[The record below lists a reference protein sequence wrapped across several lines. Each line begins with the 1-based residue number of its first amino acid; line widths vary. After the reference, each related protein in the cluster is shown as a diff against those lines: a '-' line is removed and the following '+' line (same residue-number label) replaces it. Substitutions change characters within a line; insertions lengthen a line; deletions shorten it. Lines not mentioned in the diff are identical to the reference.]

1 ETADVES
8 SVTKSLTG
16 AFAYS
21 GQVCISVQRI
31 FIHEKRFDEWTER
44 FVKGARGLKKG
55 DPADES
61 TELGVMIDE
70 EAAKRA
76 ESWIKEAA
84 DNKAEILCGG
94 KRDGQMLDATVLTTS
109 THEMRVVAAEVFAP
123 VAVVD

>member
-1 ETADVES
+1 VIVDETADVES
-8 SVTKSLTG
+8 SVKKNLTG

-44 FVKGARGLKKG
+44 FVDGARGLKKG
-55 DPADES
+55 DPAEEE

-84 DNKAEILCGG
+84 DNGAEILCGG
-94 KRDGQMLDATVLTTS
+94 NREGQMLDATVLTKPRT
-109 THEMRVVAAEVFAP
+109 R
-123 VAVVD
+123 